1 MKKFNLVLCS
11 ILLVLCIAF
20 VAGFGI
26 KNLKSAGKDSPE
38 VRNNGTAIQ
47 WRYSGEDEWHDLVLL
62 EELKT
67 TLAQG
72 GLTGDDGIN
81 GTNGKNGA
89 DGKDGVNGLNGLDGK
104 DGADGKDGTDGQN
117 GKSIEVRS
125 SGNYI
130 QWRYEDGEW
139 MNLIAVADITGPSGN
154 NGADG
159 KDGISGKTPEFR
171 VSDENTLQWRYSGDE
186 IWFNLYELSLLKG
199 EKGDKGDKG
208 DTGETGPVGQNGL
221 DGADGKDGI
230 DGANGANGKD
240 GNTPFIGE
248 NGNWWI
254 GDTDTGI
261 KAMGKDGTDGE
272 KGDKGDKGDTGK
284 KGDKGDKGDTGETGP
299 IGETGPA
306 GPAGQNGSCAGY
318 FYGTLWAKGA
328 LYNEN
333 GEERPVRVNI
343 YKEAEKGDL
352 ISNYTVG
359 IYLKKGHSYSVS
371 ISGSIELQSNED
383 SSGNYSVQMTDNYDN
398 DYCREATRIKSDG
411 VKLPYSK
418 DQHHFSF
425 NRIYI
430 ASDKDIPLQFIIEQ
444 SSYKT
449 MLHGFNGTIVITALD

>member
-1 MKKFNLVLCS
+1 MTKLNRVLCS
-11 ILLVLCIAF
+11 VLLVLCILF
-20 VAGFGI
+20 VVGFGI
-26 KNLKSAGKDSPE
+26 RNFKTAPADSLE
-38 VRNNGTAIQ
+38 VRNNGTAVQ
-47 WRYSGEDEWHDLVLL
+47 WRYSSSDEWYDLVSI

-67 TLAQG
+67 ALAPSG
-72 GLTGDDGIN
+72 SA
-81 GTNGKNGA
+81 GA
-89 DGKDGVNGLNGLDGK
+89 DGKDGTNGLNGTNGINGVDGKNGK
-104 DGADGKDGTDGQN
+104 DGVDGINGKDGRDGIDGKDGTDGQN

-125 SGNYI
+125 SGAYI
-130 QWRYEDGEW
+130 QWRYEGGEW
-139 MNLIAVADITGPSGN
+139 MNLIAIADITGPSGN

-159 KDGISGKTPEFR
+159 KDGINGKTPEFR
-171 VSDENTLQWRYSGDE
+171 VSDENILQWRYSGDE

-208 DTGETGPVGQNGL
+208 DTGETGPAGQN
-221 DGADGKDGI
+221 GADGKDGI
-230 DGANGANGKD
+230 DGANGINGKD

-254 GDTDTGI
+254 GETDTGI
-261 KAMGKDGTDGE
+261 KAKGEDGADGEKGE
-272 KGDKGDKGDTGK
+272 KGDKGDTGDKGEPGE
-284 KGDKGDKGDTGETGP
+284 KGDKGDTGETGP
-299 IGETGPA
+299 
-306 GPAGQNGSCAGY
+306 AGQNGSCSGY

-352 ISNYTVG
+352 ISSHTDG